1 MGSCKDPLN
10 IRVFLSLLWET
21 GLNLEMSKLS
31 SQTITEVIVSFT
43 SHLFFIFVYKIFFFF
58 TMSNHLFFRERL
70 CMDIVSLI
78 LRFNDGVIDQSQSQ
92 ALILFTCSSFPGSEW
107 WLHWCSSL
115 GAHGKHP
122 RHRTLFEPIL
132 GALFH
137 ILVAH
142 CIPSWSSLLHN
153 LSSMGL

>member
-1 MGSCKDPLN
+1 MPISYFHSQNNNQHNSCDACITSWHPKDSMGSCKDPLN

-31 SQTITEVIVSFT
+31 SQTLTEVIVSFT

-92 ALILFTCSSFPGSEW
+92 ALILFTCSSFPGSE
-107 WLHWCSSL
+107 
-115 GAHGKHP
+115 
-122 RHRTLFEPIL
+122 
-132 GALFH
+132 
-137 ILVAH
+137 
-142 CIPSWSSLLHN
+142 
-153 LSSMGL
+153 